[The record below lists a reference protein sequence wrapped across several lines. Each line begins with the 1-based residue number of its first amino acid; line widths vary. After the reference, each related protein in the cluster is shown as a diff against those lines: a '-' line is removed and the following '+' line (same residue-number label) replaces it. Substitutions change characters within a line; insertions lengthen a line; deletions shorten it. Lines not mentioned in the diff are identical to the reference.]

1 MSTEESRWS
10 KKPKTCQRSLLIPPS
25 RVIVTLDFRKA
36 KLFGL
41 VEPLAGGFHEIPY
54 LLGDLLKQRYSSVE
68 VGGGVDLQGAVPV
81 RVPKV
86 GVWVPLRRFV
96 VVAGL
101 GLNLKLLQLQLQQ
114 PDGN

>member
-1 MSTEESRWS
+1 M
-10 KKPKTCQRSLLIPPS
+10 
-25 RVIVTLDFRKA
+25 
-36 KLFGL
+36 
-41 VEPLAGGFHEIPY
+41 
-54 LLGDLLKQRYSSVE
+54 E
-68 VGGGVDLQGAVPV
+68 VGGGVNLRGAVPV

-101 GLNLKLLQLQLQQ
+101 GLNLKLLPLQLLQ

>member
-1 MSTEESRWS
+1 MTY
-10 KKPKTCQRSLLIPPS
+10 LAYLI
-25 RVIVTLDFRKA
+25 
-36 KLFGL
+36 
-41 VEPLAGGFHEIPY
+41 EPLAGGFHEIPY
-54 LLGDLLKQRYSSVE
+54 LLSDLLKQRYSSVE
-68 VGGGVDLQGAVPV
+68 VGGGVDLQGVVPV

-101 GLNLKLLQLQLQQ
+101 GLNLKLLQLQLPQ

>member
-1 MSTEESRWS
+1 MRSRRVLIS
-10 KKPKTCQRSLLIPPS
+10 FLLTVVVLVDQSLY
-25 RVIVTLDFRKA
+25 
-36 KLFGL
+36 
-41 VEPLAGGFHEIPY
+41 H
-54 LLGDLLKQRYSSVE
+54 LLSDLLKQRYSSVE
-68 VGGGVDLQGAVPV
+68 VGGGVDLQGAVPD

-101 GLNLKLLQLQLQQ
+101 GLNLKLLLLQLPQ